1 MLEVWS
7 NLEMATL
14 NALRFA
20 LNRDISGFEAKRTKS
35 TLTCT
40 PTFMCKPKRKNT
52 MFLFV
57 PTISVVSSF
66 LYLRNKV
73 TISNRDDYY
82 QFFSCIFF
90 LVQSARCFDVFI
102 VRSYKNGSILDN
114 PNNIFFRSKSIW
126 KRLNY
131 FLVKCLLIRKRIPR
145 RRYFFQNLKQFV
157 YCNIA
162 SLTREDRL

>member
-1 MLEVWS
+1 MIGGDSSKLSYVRGLIKFGNGNIE
-7 NLEMATL
+7 
-14 NALRFA
+14 RFA
-20 LNRDISGFEAKRTKS
+20 LCFEAKRTKS

-40 PTFMCKPKRKNT
+40 PLLSCVNPNRKNT

-73 TISNRDDYY
+73 TLSNRDDYY

-114 PNNIFFRSKSIW
+114 PNNIFFRSKSI
-126 KRLNY
+126 
-131 FLVKCLLIRKRIPR
+131 
-145 RRYFFQNLKQFV
+145 
-157 YCNIA
+157 
-162 SLTREDRL
+162 